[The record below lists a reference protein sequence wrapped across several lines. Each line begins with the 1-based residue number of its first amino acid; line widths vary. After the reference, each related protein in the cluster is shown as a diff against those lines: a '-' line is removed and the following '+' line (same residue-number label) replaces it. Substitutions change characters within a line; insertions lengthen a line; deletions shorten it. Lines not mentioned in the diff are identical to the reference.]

1 MEFEMAGETEDWLI
15 FEKDGSGVEL
25 CKLLTSSNQ
34 MTKNLTSELKKT
46 TRYIYQNLL
55 SPDQKSLVEYEIEK
69 AVLNITSVHDKSRA
83 YVRIVFRRKFEN
95 HITNTFLQAC
105 SNT

>member
-34 MTKNLTSELKKT
+34 MTKNLTSELKILPT
-46 TRYIYQNLL
+46 ILI
-55 SPDQKSLVEYEIEK
+55 EISYPQIK
-69 AVLNITSVHDKSRA
+69 
-83 YVRIVFRRKFEN
+83 N
-95 HITNTFLQAC
+95 HWWNMK
-105 SNT
+105 

>member
-1 MEFEMAGETEDWLI
+1 M
-15 FEKDGSGVEL
+15 
-25 CKLLTSSNQ
+25 
-34 MTKNLTSELKKT
+34 
-46 TRYIYQNLL
+46 
-55 SPDQKSLVEYEIEK
+55 EYEIEK

-105 SNT
+105 SSTPEPPFSKRVCQAPFVY